1 MVRIS
6 VVPGRCIGAAQCV
19 LTAPDVFDQDDD
31 GFVQVLDE
39 QPEGI
44 QGEKARMASNICPS
58 QSLVVD
64 HIPDP

>member
-6 VVPGRCIGAAQCV
+6 ADPSGCVGAAQCV

-39 QPEGI
+39 QPTGAAAEA
-44 QGEKARMASNICPS
+44 ARLAASLCPS
-58 QSLVVD
+58 QSITLRES
-64 HIPDP
+64 